1 MSLKRLKTG
10 PSRRGKGEVFPG
22 PATFGG
28 PATAQNY
35 RQRWLLSDIKYPWN
49 PFFCGRAPFRTP
61 LRKIVTLPRRLVGW
75 CRDTPPKFP
84 SSRCLRRL
92 DLGAYGMRLWIG
104 PCENGF
110 PGPAAAAVDGP
121 GWRMEIQRTL
131 LLTAYLVIDEV
142 SNGSKVY
149 DLEWPKQYFRFFLRQ
164 IFVKLNLPD
173 VSVAMSTAATSI
185 KWNKQLPAHSVSIEI
200 YSTIARFTC
209 DNADFLLSKSVLSR
223 LKSIVFS
230 SRVKSHFIQ
239 VVNLTRFWVEVGSD
253 CNGTGDSQV

>member
-149 DLEWPKQYFRFFLRQ
+149 DFEWPNQYLRFFCGRFSWNYITSGCKRGNVNCRYKYQMKQTTACTLCINWNLQHHRAVYLRQ
-164 IFVKLNLPD
+164 
-173 VSVAMSTAATSI
+173 
-185 KWNKQLPAHSVSIEI
+185 
-200 YSTIARFTC
+200 C
-209 DNADFLLSKSVLSR
+209 GFL
-223 LKSIVFS
+223 
-230 SRVKSHFIQ
+230 
-239 VVNLTRFWVEVGSD
+239 VV
-253 CNGTGDSQV
+253 